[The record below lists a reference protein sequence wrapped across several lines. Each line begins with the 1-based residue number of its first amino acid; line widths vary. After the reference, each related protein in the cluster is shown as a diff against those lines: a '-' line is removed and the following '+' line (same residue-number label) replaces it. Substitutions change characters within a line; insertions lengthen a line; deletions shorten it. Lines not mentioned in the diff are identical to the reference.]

1 MRRITTIA
9 VSAAAVAALAVPA
22 VGQARQGADDPAGH
36 VRHANETTH
45 RHGGDDRARGR
56 DRSSDDGARHQ
67 RHQRHHRHHA
77 HHADDH
83 GRRHG
88 GHGADD

>member
-9 VSAAAVAALAVPA
+9 LSAAAVAALAVPA

-45 RHGGDDRARGR
+45 HRHGGDDRTRGR

-67 RHQRHHRHHA
+67 RHHR